1 MTTPL
6 IPQDDFN
13 EITQLTHAAR
23 QRTVLVVDAALIEL
37 YWQVGQLRRSGCARH

>member
-13 EITQLTHAAR
+13 EITQRIHAVR
-23 QRTVLVVDAALIEL
+23 QREVQVVNAALTES
-37 YWQVGQLRRSGCARH
+37 V